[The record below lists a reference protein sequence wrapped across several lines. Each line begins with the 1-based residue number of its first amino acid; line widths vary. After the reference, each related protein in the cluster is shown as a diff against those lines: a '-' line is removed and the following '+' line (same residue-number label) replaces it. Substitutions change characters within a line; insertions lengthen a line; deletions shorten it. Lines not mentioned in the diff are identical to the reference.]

1 MSSKQNDM
9 IHLGNYEEFFILYMD
24 NELSPEQ
31 KLQVEAFLSEHPGLQ
46 TEFDMLMSTKLPLE
60 NFHMNKEELMAD
72 NMKLSSVDEDLLL
85 YIDNEL
91 AADKRKIV
99 ELELATNPGYNQQY
113 QLLKKTI
120 LDAEEHIAYPNKE
133 ELYHRPVRIMA
144 FSMWMRVAAA
154 VVVTGVMGLLFFMSN
169 SSGKQ
174 EHVGIAKQTGQQQK
188 QQPAN
193 NQVKTNE
200 NNQGNE
206 GVALAQPAT
215 TGKVKNNIAIPKN
228 GAGILKKESN
238 TETAHPDNQLAK
250 LREDSRKPQEIA
262 EETYS
267 GIASLTTGI
276 PANRLISG
284 SIPAFD
290 PTAITKSSLINK
302 SIVTTPDAG
311 TYNLSNAEGDKIASN
326 NGKGS
331 VKGFLRKATRLIEKR
346 TGIDPTNGDGELLIG
361 AVALKLN

>member
-1 MSSKQNDM
+1 M

-31 KLQVEAFLSEHPGLQ
+31 KLQVEAFLSQHPGLQ
-46 TEFDMLMSTKLPLE
+46 TEFDMLMSTKLPVE
-60 NFHMNKEELMAD
+60 NFHINKEELMAD

-99 ELELATNPGYNQQY
+99 ELELATNPGYDLQY
-113 QLLKKTI
+113 QQLKKTI

-154 VVVTGVMGLLFFMSN
+154 VVVTGALGLLFFLSN
-169 SSGKQ
+169 SSGKPEQ
-174 EHVGIAKQTGQQQK
+174 VVIAQQTGQQVK

-193 NQVKTNE
+193 NQVKPIE
-200 NNQGNE
+200 NIQGKKD
-206 GVALAQPAT
+206 VAIAQPET
-215 TGKVKNNIAIPKN
+215 TGTVKNNTDIPKN
-228 GAGILKKESN
+228 GTDIHKKERT
-238 TETAHPDNQLAK
+238 TEAVDPSNQLAK
-250 LREDSRKPQEIA
+250 LQEDNRKPQETQ

-276 PANRLISG
+276 PATSLISG

-290 PTAITKSSLINK
+290 PTAITKSSVINK
-302 SIVTTPDAG
+302 SIVTTPNAD

>member
-1 MSSKQNDM
+1 M

-60 NFHMNKEELMAD
+60 NFHINKEELMAD
-72 NMKLSSVDEDLLL
+72 NMKLSPVDEDLLL

-99 ELELATNPGYNQQY
+99 ELELATNPGYGQQY

-133 ELYHRPVRIMA
+133 ELYHRPVRIIA

-154 VVVTGVMGLLFFMSN
+154 VVVTGALGLLFFLSN

-174 EHVGIAKQTGQQQK
+174 EPKVVAQQTEPQVK
-188 QQPAN
+188 QQPGT
-193 NQVKTNE
+193 NQVKTIE
-200 NNQGNE
+200 NNQGTE
-206 GVALAQPAT
+206 AVALAQPET
-215 TGKVKNNIAIPKN
+215 TGKVKSTTDIPKN
-228 GAGILKKESN
+228 GTDIRKKERN
-238 TETAHPDNQLAK
+238 TEAVDPADQLAN
-250 LREDSRKPQEIA
+250 LRENNRKPQEIA
-262 EETYS
+262 EESYS

-276 PANRLISG
+276 PANRMITG

-290 PTAITKSSLINK
+290 PTAITKSSVINK
-302 SIVTTPDAG
+302 SIVTTANPD

>member
-1 MSSKQNDM
+1 M

-31 KLQVEAFLSEHPGLQ
+31 KLQVEAFLSDHPGLQ
-46 TEFDMLMSTKLPLE
+46 SEFDMLMSTKLPLE
-60 NFHMNKEELMAD
+60 NFHFNKEELMAD
-72 NMKLSSVDEDLLL
+72 KMKLSPVDEDLLL

-91 AADKRKIV
+91 PADKRKIV
-99 ELELATNPGYNQQY
+99 ELELATNPGYDQQY
-113 QLLKKTI
+113 QQLKKTI

-154 VVVTGVMGLLFFMSN
+154 VIVTGALGFLFFLSN

-174 EHVGIAKQTGQQQK
+174 EPELVAKQTGQQEK

-193 NQVKTNE
+193 NQVKTND

-206 GVALAQPAT
+206 GVALARPAI
-215 TGKVKNNIAIPKN
+215 TGKEKNSISIPKN
-228 GAGILKKESN
+228 GAGMQKKERN
-238 TETAHPDNQLAK
+238 TENAYPDNQLAK
-250 LREDSRKPQEIA
+250 LQEDSRKPQEIT

-267 GIASLTTGI
+267 SMANLTTGI
-276 PANRLISG
+276 PANRLITG

-290 PTAITKSSLINK
+290 PTAITKSSVINK
-302 SIVTTPDAG
+302 SIVTTPNPD

>member
-1 MSSKQNDM
+1 M

-46 TEFDMLMSTKLPLE
+46 TEFDMLMSTKLPVE
-60 NFHMNKEELMAD
+60 NFHINKEELMAD

-99 ELELATNPGYNQQY
+99 ELELATNPAYDQQY

-133 ELYHRPVRIMA
+133 ELYHRPVRILA

-154 VVVTGVMGLLFFMSN
+154 VVVTGALGLLFFLSN
-169 SSGKQ
+169 SSVKP
-174 EHVGIAKQTGQQQK
+174 EPVIVAKQSGPQQK
-188 QQPAN
+188 QQPATN
-193 NQVKTNE
+193 TVKTNE
-200 NNQGNE
+200 NNKGDE
-206 GVALAQPAT
+206 TVALAQPAK
-215 TGKVKNNIAIPKN
+215 TGKVKNSVDIPKN
-228 GAGILKKESN
+228 GTGIHKKESN
-238 TETAHPDNQLAK
+238 NEAVDPANQLAK
-250 LREDSRKPQEIA
+250 LREDNRKPQETQ

-276 PANRLISG
+276 PATRLITG
-284 SIPAFD
+284 SVPAFD
-290 PTAITKSSLINK
+290 PTAITKSSVINK
-302 SIVTTPDAG
+302 SIVTTPNAD